1 MATRARFLVR
11 SIYADR
17 PLYTAGGQ
25 DAKSEILN
33 RSIET
38 QESRLEKILKM
49 EKITRRAFIA
59 QTATLAAG
67 ASALA
72 TDVHAHPQSTTAAVD
87 ALDKR
92 RETLEVLRKILPLH
106 QAELS
111 GRINAYD
118 KSWEDWLQRT
128 GELPPDFDAMPSTPF
143 LVDPLEGV
151 QTSEHWKQKR
161 QQIRAQ
167 FERWVFG
174 KLPPQPDNLRRVITG
189 TETDGKLTI
198 RNVRLEFGPDHRGTL
213 RVQLIIPAGKGPFP
227 VFLTNHPRT
236 WPWVATALRRG
247 YMGCIYSATDPIF
260 GPADD
265 SDKFIDVYPEYDF
278 SCLARWA
285 WAGMRAVDYLQT
297 LPEVDQ
303 QKIAIAGHSRN
314 GKQAL
319 LAAAFDDRIAAVIAS
334 SGNTGECD
342 PWRYTT
348 DMFVNESIEQ
358 ITGVF
363 PLWFHPRLRFFAGR
377 EHKLPVDQHAL
388 MALVA
393 PRGLFMYS
401 GYAEH
406 EGNPFGFEQAFPAV
420 AKVYRFLGHEDRLW
434 LNLRDGEHPT
444 TAGDIE
450 LFCDFL
456 DTTFGRRTFPRR
468 EVWINGYTF
477 DGWKQ
482 LAGESI
488 DPAKF
493 PAIGERDLAAQW
505 SDATRQAI
513 LQKINWAMG
522 DAPAGVRFP
531 ARHELKG
538 TVMPDEGW
546 ISLMLGRPFKI
557 PSMGAVGLGYGD
569 DLKADFY
576 FPTDAGGSPQ
586 GSRWPVVVW
595 MHPYSYSTGY
605 SRDTQPLFASLT
617 KRGFAVLGF
626 DQIGFGTRVRD
637 ARYFYQRYPKWSL
650 LGKMVADTRAA
661 VDAVAALEAVDSSR
675 IYLVG
680 YALGAKVGLIT
691 AALDD
696 RVKGVAAVCGV
707 DPLRLSTVEKG
718 TEGVRQ
724 YSHLHGLLP
733 RLGFF
738 VGQESRLPFDFDEV
752 LAAVAP
758 RRALIVAPILDRYAP
773 VADVQLEV
781 EQARKVYARRGN
793 EDALQL
799 QTPLAFN
806 SFTPSMEE
814 AVFDWLNDTRG

>member
-1 MATRARFLVR
+1 M
-11 SIYADR
+11 
-17 PLYTAGGQ
+17 G
-25 DAKSEILN
+25 
-33 RSIET
+33 
-38 QESRLEKILKM
+38 
-49 EKITRRAFIA
+49 KITRRAFIA
-59 QTATLAAG
+59 QTATMAAG

-72 TDVHAHPQSTTAAVD
+72 TEGRAQPQPATAAVD
-87 ALDKR
+87 TMAKR
-92 RETLEVLRKILPLH
+92 RETLESLLKILPRH
-106 QAELS
+106 RMDFND

-118 KSWEDWLQRT
+118 KSWEDWLKRT

-151 QTSEHWKQKR
+151 QTLEQWNQKR

-167 FERWVFG
+167 FEQWVFG
-174 KLPPQPDNLRRVITG
+174 KMPPQPDNLRSVITG

-198 RNVRLEFGPDHRGTL
+198 RNVRLEFGPDHRGKL
-213 RVQLIIPAGKGPFP
+213 RVQLIIPPGQGPFP

-236 WPWVATALRRG
+236 YPWVAPAVRRG
-247 YMGCIYSATDPIF
+247 YIGCIYFAADPNN
-260 GPADD
+260 GNADD
-265 SDKFIDVYPEYDF
+265 SDKFIDVYPEFDF
-278 SCLARWA
+278 SCLARRA
-285 WAGMRAVDYLQT
+285 WAGMRAVDYLRT
-297 LPEVDQ
+297 LPEVGN
-303 QKIAIAGHSRN
+303 QKIAITGHSRN

-319 LAAAFDDRIAAVIAS
+319 LAAAFDERIAAVIAS

-363 PLWFHPRLRFFAGR
+363 PHWLHPRLRFFAGS

-401 GYAEH
+401 AYAEQQ
-406 EGNPFGFEQAFPAV
+406 GNPFGFEQAFPAV
-420 AKVYRFLGHEDRLW
+420 EKVYRFLGHEDRVW

-456 DTTFGRRTFPRR
+456 DTTFGRRTYPRR

-477 DGWKQ
+477 EGWKKV
-482 LAGESI
+482 AGESV
-488 DPAKF
+488 DPSKF
-493 PAIGERDLAAQW
+493 PAIGQRDLSTQW
-505 SDATRQAI
+505 SEATKRGI
-513 LQKINWAMG
+513 LQKINWTMG
-522 DAPAGVRFP
+522 EEPAGVRFP
-531 ARHELKG
+531 ARHELKIG
-538 TVMPDEGW
+538 DVMTDEGW
-546 ISLMLGRPFKI
+546 IAIMLGRPFKSH
-557 PSMGAVGLGYGD
+557 SMGAVGLAYGD

-576 FPTDAGGSPQ
+576 FPADADGSPQ
-586 GSRWPVVVW
+586 GSHWPVVVW
-595 MHPYSYSTGY
+595 MHPYAYTTGY
-605 SRDTQPLFASLT
+605 SRDTQPFFASLT
-617 KRGFAVLGF
+617 KRGFAVLAF

-696 RVKGVAAVCGV
+696 RVKGVAAVCGI
-707 DPLRLSTVEKG
+707 DPLRLSTAEKG
-718 TEGVRQ
+718 TEGVRH

-733 RLGFF
+733 RLGYF

-758 RRALIVAPILDRYAP
+758 RRTLVVAPTLDRYAP
-773 VADVQLEV
+773 VADVQLQV
-781 EQARKVYARRGN
+781 EQARKVYALLGN
-793 EDALQL
+793 EKALQL

-806 SFTPSMEE
+806 SFTPSMQQ
-814 AVFDWLNDTRG
+814 AVFDWLGEALG

>member
-1 MATRARFLVR
+1 MAA
-11 SIYADR
+11 S
-17 PLYTAGGQ
+17 
-25 DAKSEILN
+25 
-33 RSIET
+33 
-38 QESRLEKILKM
+38 
-49 EKITRRAFIA
+49 
-59 QTATLAAG
+59 

-72 TDVHAHPQSTTAAVD
+72 ADAHAHPHATAVAMD
-87 ALDKR
+87 AMDKR
-92 RETLEVLRKILPLH
+92 REILQALLKILPH
-106 QAELS
+106 RQPQFDE

-128 GELPPDFDAMPSTPF
+128 GELPPDFDAMPSQPF
-143 LVDPLEGV
+143 LADLLEGV
-151 QTSEHWKQKR
+151 RTPERWQQKR

-167 FERWVFG
+167 YEQWVVG
-174 KLPPQPDNLRRVITG
+174 KMPPPPDNLRGVITG

-198 RNVRLEFGPDHRGTL
+198 RNVRLEFGPDHRATL
-213 RVQLIIPAGKGPFP
+213 RVQLIIPPGKGPFP

-236 WPWVATALRRG
+236 WPWVATAVRRG
-247 YMGCIYSATDPIF
+247 YIGCIYFATDPIF

-265 SDKFIDVYPEYDF
+265 SDKFIDVYPQYDF

-285 WAGMRAVDYLQT
+285 WAGMRTIDYLQT
-297 LPEVDQ
+297 LPEVDKR
-303 QKIAIAGHSRN
+303 KIAITGHSRN

-348 DMFVNESIEQ
+348 DMFANESIEQ

-363 PLWFHPRLRFFAGR
+363 PHWFHPRLRFFAGR

-388 MALVA
+388 LAMVA
-393 PRGLFMYS
+393 PRGLMMYS

-406 EGNPFGFEQAFPAV
+406 QGNPFGFEQAFPAV
-420 AKVYRFLGHEDRLW
+420 QKVYRFLGHEDKVW
-434 LNLRDGEHPT
+434 LNLRDGEHST

-450 LFCDFL
+450 IFCDFL
-456 DTTFGRRTFPRR
+456 DTLFGRGTYPRR
-468 EVWINGYTF
+468 EPWVNGYTF
-477 DGWKQ
+477 DRWKK
-482 LAGESI
+482 LTGETV
-488 DPAKF
+488 DPSKF
-493 PAIGERDLAAQW
+493 PAIGQRDLAAEW
-505 SDATRQAI
+505 SDATRQGI

-522 DAPAGVRFP
+522 EEPAGVRFP

-538 TVMPDEGW
+538 EVMADAGW
-546 ISLMLGRPFKI
+546 ISLLLDRPFQNS
-557 PSMGAVGLGYGD
+557 SMGEVDLDYGD
-569 DLKADFY
+569 DLAANFY
-576 FPTDAGGSPQ
+576 FPVGANGSPQ
-586 GSRWPVVVW
+586 GSNWPVVVW
-595 MHPYSYSTGY
+595 IHPYAYATGY
-605 SRDTQPLFASLT
+605 SRYTQPFFAALT
-617 KRGFAVLGF
+617 KRGFAVLAF

-650 LGKMVADTRAA
+650 LGKMVTDTRTAL
-661 VDAVAALEAVDSSR
+661 DAIATLEAVDSSR

-707 DPLRLSTVEKG
+707 DPLRLSTAEKG

-738 VGQESRLPFDFDEV
+738 VGEESRLPFDFDDV

-758 RRALIVAPILDRYAP
+758 RRTLIIAPSLDRYAP
-773 VADVQLEV
+773 VADVQLQV
-781 EQARKVYARRGN
+781 EQARKVYARLGN
-793 EDALQL
+793 ENALQF

-806 SFTPSMEE
+806 SFTPAMEE
-814 AVFDWLNDTRG
+814 AIFDWLSEARG

>member
-1 MATRARFLVR
+1 
-11 SIYADR
+11 
-17 PLYTAGGQ
+17 
-25 DAKSEILN
+25 
-33 RSIET
+33 
-38 QESRLEKILKM
+38 M
-49 EKITRRAFIA
+49 EKITRRSFIT

-72 TDVHAHPQSTTAAVD
+72 TDVPAVPQPTTAAVD

-92 RETLEVLRKILPLH
+92 RETLEVLLKILPRRPV
-106 QAELS
+106 EIT

-118 KSWEDWLQRT
+118 KSWEDWLKRT
-128 GELPPDFDAMPSTPF
+128 GELPPDFDGMPSLP
-143 LVDPLEGV
+143 LLNDPLEGV
-151 QTSEHWKQKR
+151 QTPEGWMQKR

-167 FERWVFG
+167 FEQWVFG
-174 KLPPQPDNLRRVITG
+174 KLPPQPDNLRVAITG

-213 RVQLIIPAGKGPFP
+213 RVQVIVPPGKGPFP

-236 WPWVATALRRG
+236 WPWVATAVRRG
-247 YMGCIYSATDPIF
+247 YIGCIYFAGDPIF

-297 LPEVDQ
+297 LPEVDK
-303 QKIAIAGHSRN
+303 QKIAITGHSRN

-319 LAAAFDDRIAAVIAS
+319 LAAAFDERIAAVIAS

-363 PLWFHPRLRFFAGR
+363 PHWFHPRLRFFVGR

-388 MALVA
+388 MAMVA

-401 GYAEH
+401 AYAEH
-406 EGNPFGFEQAFPAV
+406 EGNPFGMEHAFPAV
-420 AKVYRFLGHEDRLW
+420 EKVYRFLGHEDKVW
-434 LNLRDGEHPT
+434 LNLREGEHPT
-444 TAGDIE
+444 TAEDIGI
-450 LFCDFL
+450 FCDFL
-456 DTTFGRRTFPRR
+456 DTVFGRQSYPRR
-468 EVWINGYTF
+468 EVWVNGYTF
-477 DGWKQ
+477 ERWKK
-482 LAGESI
+482 LSGESI
-488 DPAKF
+488 DPSKF
-493 PAIGERDLAAQW
+493 PAAGERELSAPW
-505 SDATRQAI
+505 SETSRQTI
-513 LQKINWAMG
+513 IEKINWAMG
-522 DAPAGVRFP
+522 DEPAGVRFP

-538 TVMPDEGW
+538 GQVMPDQGW
-546 ISLMLGRPFKI
+546 ISLLLGRPFKN

-576 FPTDAGGSPQ
+576 FPIGADGSPR
-586 GSRWPVVVW
+586 GSHWPVVVW
-595 MHPYSYSTGY
+595 MHPYAYSTGY
-605 SRDTQPLFASLT
+605 SRDTQPFFASLT
-617 KRGFAVLGF
+617 RRGFAVLAF

-661 VDAVAALEAVDSSR
+661 VDAAAALEAVDPSR

-680 YALGAKVGLIT
+680 YALGAKVGLVT
-691 AALDD
+691 AALDEQ
-696 RVKGVAAVCGV
+696 VKGVAAVCGV
-707 DPLRLSTVEKG
+707 DPLRLSGPAKG
-718 TEGVRQ
+718 TEGVQ
-724 YSHLHGLLP
+724 HYSHLHGLLP

-738 VGQESRLPFDFDEV
+738 VGHESRLPFDFDEV
-752 LAAVAP
+752 LAAIAP
-758 RRALIVAPILDRYAP
+758 RQTLIVAPTLDPYAP

-781 EQARKVYARRGN
+781 EKARKVFARLGQEN
-793 EDALQL
+793 ALQL

-806 SFTPSMEE
+806 SFTPSIEE
-814 AVFDWLNDTRG
+814 SVLDWLEHARG

>member
-1 MATRARFLVR
+1 MIVPQKD
-11 SIYADR
+11 SHNM
-17 PLYTAGGQ
+17 G
-25 DAKSEILN
+25 
-33 RSIET
+33 
-38 QESRLEKILKM
+38 
-49 EKITRRAFIA
+49 KITRRDFIA

-72 TDVHAHPQSTTAAVD
+72 PDIHTYPEPTTAAVSTG
-87 ALDKR
+87 DKR
-92 RETLEVLRKILPLH
+92 RETLEVLLKILPRRPV
-106 QAELS
+106 EIT
-111 GRINAYD
+111 GRINAFD

-128 GELPPDFDAMPSTPF
+128 GELPPDFEAMPSAPF

-151 QTSEHWKQKR
+151 QTAEQWKLKR
-161 QQIRAQ
+161 RQVRAQ

-174 KLPPQPDNLRRVITG
+174 KMPPPPNNLRGVITG
-189 TETDGKLTI
+189 TEDDGKLTI
-198 RNVRLEFGPDHRGTL
+198 RKVRLEFGPDHRGTL
-213 RVQLIIPAGKGPFP
+213 RVQLLIPPGKGPFP

-236 WPWVATALRRG
+236 WPWVATAVRRG
-247 YMGCIYSATDPIF
+247 YIGCIYFAGDPIF

-303 QKIAIAGHSRN
+303 QKIAITGHSRN

-319 LAAAFDDRIAAVIAS
+319 LAAAFDERIAAVIAS

-363 PLWFHPRLRFFAGR
+363 PHWFHPRLRFFVGR
-377 EHKLPVDQHAL
+377 EHKLPVDQHDL
-388 MALVA
+388 MAMVA

-401 GYAEH
+401 AYAEH
-406 EGNPFGFEQAFPAV
+406 EGNPFGFEHAFRAV
-420 AKVYRFLGHEDRLW
+420 ERVYRFLGHEDKVW
-434 LNLRDGEHPT
+434 LNLREGEHST
-444 TAGDIE
+444 TAEDIGI
-450 LFCDFL
+450 FCDFL
-456 DTTFGRRTFPRR
+456 DTTFGRQTYPRR
-468 EVWINGYTF
+468 EVWVNGYTF
-477 DGWKQ
+477 ERWKK
-482 LAGESI
+482 LSGESV
-488 DPAKF
+488 DPSKF
-493 PAIGERDLAAQW
+493 PAAGERELAASW
-505 SDATRQAI
+505 SEAAKQAI
-513 LQKINWAMG
+513 LQKIHWALG
-522 DAPAGVRFP
+522 NEPAGVPFP
-531 ARHELKG
+531 ARHELKSG
-538 TVMPDEGW
+538 EVMPDGGW
-546 ISLMLGRPFKI
+546 ISLLLGRPFKN

-576 FPTDAGGSPQ
+576 FPTDADGSPR
-586 GSRWPVVVW
+586 SSHWPVVVW
-595 MHPYSYSTGY
+595 MHPYAYPTGY

-617 KRGFAVLGF
+617 QRGFAVLAF

-661 VDAVAALEAVDSSR
+661 LEAVSALDAVDGSR

-680 YALGAKVGLIT
+680 YALGGKVGLVT
-691 AALDD
+691 AALDE

-707 DPLRLSTVEKG
+707 DPLRLSTAEKG
-718 TEGVRQ
+718 TEGVRH

-752 LAAVAP
+752 LAAIAP
-758 RRALIVAPILDRYAP
+758 RRALIVAPTLDRYAP
-773 VADVQLEV
+773 VADVQFEV
-781 EQARKVYARRGN
+781 EKASKVYTRLGN
-793 EDALQL
+793 EGALQL

-806 SFTPSMEE
+806 SFTSSIEE
-814 AVFDWLNDTRG
+814 AIFNWLDTARR